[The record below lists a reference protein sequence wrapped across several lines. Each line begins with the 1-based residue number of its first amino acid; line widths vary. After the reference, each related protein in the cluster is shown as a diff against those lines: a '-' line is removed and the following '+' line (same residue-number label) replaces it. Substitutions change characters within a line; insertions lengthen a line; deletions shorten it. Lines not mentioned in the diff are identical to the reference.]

1 MYIGV
6 PKERRPFEYRVGLSP
21 AGVDYL
27 SRQGHAVFVEHD
39 AGVGAGFSDQ
49 DYEHAG
55 ARIAYSADEIFGRG
69 DLILKIA
76 RPLQSEL
83 EWIQPGA
90 AIAGFLHLAS
100 TREDRI
106 RTLLENKITAIAWEQ
121 VRSADGSL
129 PILRPLSQIG
139 GMMTAQIA
147 ARLLQNNW
155 GGKGILL
162 GGIVGVPPAEVVILG
177 AGTAGTHATKAFLGL
192 GAHVTLLDRNME
204 ALQRAFDRFP
214 NIVTMYASR
223 RNVQRAC
230 AYADVVVG
238 AILVPGERTPVIV
251 PRDYLKGMKPRSVI
265 IDLSIDEGGCFE
277 TSRPTMHD
285 RPTYVDEGILHYCVP
300 NIPGVVGR
308 SATHAFMN
316 VAIPYIEE
324 LANKGTEKAIADN
337 PAIQAAINT
346 HNGQIYNLSR
356 MAQNE
361 GGNDGVE

>member
-27 SRQGHAVFVEHD
+27 SRQGHHVFVEHD

-49 DYEHAG
+49 DYEQAG
-55 ARIAYSADEIFGRG
+55 ARIAYAPDEVFGRG

-76 RPLQSEL
+76 RPMQQEL
-83 EWIQPGA
+83 EWIQSGA
-90 AIAGFLHLAS
+90 AVAGFLHLAS

-106 RTLLENKITAIAWEQ
+106 KTLLENKITAIAWEQ
-121 VRSADGSL
+121 VQNPDGSL
-129 PILRPLSQIG
+129 PVLRPLSQIG
-139 GMMTAQIA
+139 GIMTAQIA

-162 GGIVGVPPAEVVILG
+162 GGIAGVPPAEVVILG
-177 AGTAGTHATKAFLGL
+177 AGTAGTNATKAFLGL
-192 GAHVTLLDRNME
+192 GAHVTLLDRNMD
-204 ALQRAFDRFP
+204 ALQKAYDRFP

-223 RNVQRAC
+223 RNIERAC

-238 AILVPGERTPVIV
+238 CILVPGERTPVIV
-251 PRDYLKGMKPRSVI
+251 PRETIKAMKPRSVI
-265 IDLSIDEGGCFE
+265 IDLSIDQGGSFE

-285 RPTYVDEGILHYCVP
+285 RPTYVEEGVIHYCVP

-308 SATHAFMN
+308 TATHAFMN

-324 LANKGTEKAIADN
+324 LALKGTEKAIADN
-337 PAIQAAINT
+337 PAIEAAINT
-346 HNGQIYNLSR
+346 HNGEIRNLVR
-356 MAQNE
+356 MVATG
-361 GGNDGVE
+361 GGNDGLE